1 MIEQVYTSGEYM
13 EELDNL
19 ENAVDT
25 LLQIIMDDGTTKK
38 KVYKKRERNKLNVP
52 YKF

>member
-19 ENAVDT
+19 ENAVDI
-25 LLQIIMDDGTTKK
+25 LLQIIMDDGTTKRK
-38 KVYKKRERNKLNVP
+38 KKLHKKRERDRN
-52 YKF
+52 